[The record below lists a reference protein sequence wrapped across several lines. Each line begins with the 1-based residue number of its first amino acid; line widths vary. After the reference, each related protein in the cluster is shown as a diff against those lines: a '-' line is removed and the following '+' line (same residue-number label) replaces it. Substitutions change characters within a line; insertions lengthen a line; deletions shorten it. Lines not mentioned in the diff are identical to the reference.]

1 MLPGQTGQAALSVSS
16 ADDAA
21 PGSYSVSVMVS
32 DVAGSEHNGSGDAS
46 YTVLAPTG
54 DSEPPSAPTGLAAD
68 LKLKHV
74 NPGAYFVAS
83 IQQTQQE
90 ADKIIRRHIPWRGWR
105 DLPSGRK
112 GIVGDFQ
119 MAGQYS
125 LDACQGGGGH
135 HRISPE
141 RKPRAHEQATGK
153 YTLRSVTITEDE

>member
-1 MLPGQTGQAALSVSS
+1 MPKRRRASDPGRKKEKVYV
-16 ADDAA
+16 
-21 PGSYSVSVMVS
+21 PF
-32 DVAGSEHNGSGDAS
+32 
-46 YTVLAPTG
+46 
-54 DSEPPSAPTGLAAD
+54 
-68 LKLKHV
+68 KLKHV
-74 NPGAYFVAS
+74 HPGAYFAAS

-135 HRISPE
+135 HRVSPE
-141 RKPRAHEQATGK
+141 RKPRAHEQPTGK